1 MYIRSQGVYYLS
13 SSALRLAI
21 ASSKALSFAAAEA
34 LRLSSSSSTKGL
46 NFILALATAACNYS
60 ISKSRKRKQS
70 TLPFA
75 EFARHNYI
83 ARTVHVDG
91 NSKMRQRLG
100 NPKAA

>member
-21 ASSKALSFAAAEA
+21 D
-34 LRLSSSSSTKGL
+34 SSSTKGL
-46 NFILALATAACNYS
+46 NFILALATAACNYI
-60 ISKSRKRKQS
+60 ISKSRERKQS

-83 ARTVHVDG
+83 VRTVHDDR

-100 NPKAA
+100 NPMAA